1 MVWAMIAATA
11 LVTLALRFSFLGT
24 LKPHALPE
32 RLRVALQYV
41 PPAVFAA
48 IVLPQV
54 LVRDGALDAGLDN
67 PRIAAALVAIAV
79 ARLTRS
85 MVWTIVA
92 GMVALWVA
100 QWGLA

>member
-1 MVWAMIAATA
+1 MVWAMIVATA

-24 LKPHALPE
+24 LKPHAIPE
-32 RLRVALQYV
+32 RFRVMLNYA

-54 LVRDGALDAGLDN
+54 LAREGTLYAGLDN
-67 PRIAAALVAIAV
+67 PRLVAALVAIVV

-85 MVWTIVA
+85 MLWTIVA
-92 GMVALWVA
+92 GMLALWVA

>member
-11 LVTLALRFSFLGT
+11 LVTLALRFSFFGT

-32 RLRVALQYV
+32 RLRAALQYA

-92 GMVALWVA
+92 GMLALWVA

>member
-24 LKPHALPE
+24 LKPHALPR
-32 RLRVALQYV
+32 RLRAALQYA

-48 IVLPQV
+48 IVVPQV
-54 LVRDGALDAGLDN
+54 LVRDGVLETGLDN
-67 PRIAAALVAIAV
+67 PRIAAALVAIVV
-79 ARLTRS
+79 ARLTHS

-92 GMVALWVA
+92 GMLALWVA

>member
-67 PRIAAALVAIAV
+67 PRIAAGLVAIAV

-92 GMVALWVA
+92 GMIALWVA

>member
-24 LKPHALPE
+24 LKPHAIPE
-32 RLRVALQYV
+32 RVRIVLTYV

-54 LVRDGALDAGLDN
+54 LLREGALHAGLDN
-67 PRIAAALVAIAV
+67 PRLVAALVAIVV

-85 MVWTIVA
+85 MLWTIVA
-92 GMVALWVA
+92 GMLGLWVA